1 MRILDL
7 RDLQGSSSIWS
18 PHFLLGQTSVS
29 LEKAELLLSQR
40 LSTKGVISSLLW
52 LAQTSFCPT
61 YLHMSLLP
69 GWKHCPTSSSLQSHH
84 LLAFSFLTN
93 VCLSLPS
100 QVSYPLV
107 TVPLRTL
114 HPTWQP
120 KARHGGMT
128 PSNMNREKD
137 CSVDRCSSALLT
149 KLPNILGG
157 WCYGDPNSSL
167 DPT

>member
-7 RDLQGSSSIWS
+7 RDRQGSSSIWS
-18 PHFLLGQTSVS
+18 PRFLLGRTSVS

-40 LSTKGVISSLLW
+40 LSTEGVISSLLW

-69 GWKHCPTSSSLQSHH
+69 GWKHCPTSSSLHYQSHH
-84 LLAFSFLTN
+84 LLASSFPTN
-93 VCLSLPS
+93 VCLFLPS

-114 HPTWQP
+114 HLTAKCSPRLGMVAWPLPTWTERRN
-120 KARHGGMT
+120 AVWTDVHLLSS
-128 PSNMNREKD
+128 PS
-137 CSVDRCSSALLT
+137 S
-149 KLPNILGG
+149 
-157 WCYGDPNSSL
+157 
-167 DPT
+167 PTF